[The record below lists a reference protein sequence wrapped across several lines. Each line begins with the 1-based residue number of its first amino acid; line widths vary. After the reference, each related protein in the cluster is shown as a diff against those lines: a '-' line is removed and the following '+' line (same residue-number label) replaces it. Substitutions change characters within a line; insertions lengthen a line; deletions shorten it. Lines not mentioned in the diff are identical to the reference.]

1 MWDEKKETGN
11 ALYSLIAGEL
21 YGKIESGEYA
31 AGDRL
36 PTEAALAKEK
46 GVSVGTVRKAYDKL
60 RRRGCIYKVRGGGS
74 YVQGGESPESRSTPQ
89 ELVERTIETLTDTGI
104 PMSRIFLLLRKQM
117 ESVFRSDRKVKLA
130 LVDCNSETLH
140 HVMLD
145 LKKKTGL
152 EVEPYL
158 LHDLFSGESMIS
170 PRCIMT
176 LVAEKHYNDF
186 IRYADSMHLW
196 TEKVAL
202 RESRKTIAK
211 LAVLPDRQDVC
222 ILYRSREFLES
233 VQFTMKVMGKKGRL
247 KCVNEQQIG
256 LEQERL
262 ARESLSFIIPPDY
275 MDYSSNL
282 AFQLI
287 GRAKKMGCTV
297 IPFEFEIDRGSLLH
311 LKQILENLKEDD
323 HEEEGLE
330 EGI

>member
-1 MWDEKKETGN
+1 MKKGSGATGN
-11 ALYSLIAGEL
+11 SALYRRISEDI
-21 YGKIESGEYA
+21 YGKIESGELR

-36 PTEAALAKEK
+36 PSEAALAKEK
-46 GVSVGTVRKAYDKL
+46 GVSVGTVKKAYETLEK
-60 RRRGCIYKVRGGGS
+60 GGYICKIRGGGS
-74 YVQGGESPESRSTPQ
+74 YVQGTESAEPARTPQ
-89 ELVERTIETLTDTGI
+89 ELVEQTVDLLMRTGI
-104 PMSRIFLLLRKQM
+104 PMNRVFLRLRQQM
-117 ESVFRSDRKVKLA
+117 ESVFGSDRKAKVA

-140 HVMLD
+140 HVMMD

-158 LHDLFSGESMIS
+158 LNDLFTGESMIS
-170 PRCIMT
+170 PRCALT

-211 LAVLPDRQDVC
+211 LTVLPDWQDIC

-233 VQFTMKVMGKKGRL
+233 VQYTMKVLGKKGKL
-247 KCVNEQQIG
+247 ICINEQQIG
-256 LEQERL
+256 VEQERL
-262 ARESLSFIIPPDY
+262 SKEPLSFIIPPDY

-282 AFQLI
+282 ALQLI

-297 IPFEFEIDRGSLLH
+297 VPFEFEIDRGSLLH
-311 LKQILENLKEDD
+311 LKQVLENLR
-323 HEEEGLE
+323 EENRE